1 MQLDAGRLR
10 DLQIFTAAEREE
22 IGRRAIDAISQQLDA
37 LDRAVA
43 GGDLAAA
50 AEAAH
55 RARNE
60 TLLVGA
66 GELSEAFQSVEDAA
80 RGMRGSG
87 VGEAVASARA
97 LWPPTREAIASAT
110 YGATG

>member
-1 MQLDAGRLR
+1 MPSAPRSQRLLAYDA
-10 DLQIFTAAEREE
+10 DEE
-22 IGRRAIDAISQQLDA
+22 VSRA

-43 GGDLAAA
+43 DGDLAAA

-80 RGMRGSG
+80 RGMRGSS